1 MADRYT
7 GGKFS
12 PPDSNK
18 CYEVMAIRDAYLLYD
33 TKQVGS
39 EQGSALMRLIPR
51 LEINRLISKLLQ
63 GGQPGRRTSNS
74 FHRLSARP
82 CVRPLSL
89 PISRTDCF

>member
-1 MADRYT
+1 MADGREI
-7 GGKFS
+7 FLA
-12 PPDSNK
+12 DSDK
-18 CYEVMAIRDAYLLYD
+18 CYEAGDQSIPITTQSKWEA
-33 TKQVGS
+33 S

-63 GGQPGRRTSNS
+63 GGPPGRRTSNS